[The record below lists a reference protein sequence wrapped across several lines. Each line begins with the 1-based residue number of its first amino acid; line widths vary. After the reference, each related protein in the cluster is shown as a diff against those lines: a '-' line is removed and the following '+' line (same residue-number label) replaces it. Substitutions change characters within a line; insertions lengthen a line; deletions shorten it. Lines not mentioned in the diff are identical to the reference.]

1 MQRGCREWTETHT
14 ARGLGIMLTSKGMC
28 YHHHFN
34 VKSCLICKTWQSQT
48 KCSHFLSLGNSFQV
62 SELDCSQPYVCPGG
76 LGRWQWHQA
85 FWHLLPLELTHNLTL
100 ITHHSVWSISF
111 PRAAPRKGYSV
122 LITGNMSWYLLVHAQ
137 LLFVKQ
143 INIKIHSFSEL
154 SLGIRL
160 TWHKKDE
167 FRAIVSLPS
176 VSTLIENQTLTSR
189 DAFSKKP
196 SIAS

>member
-1 MQRGCREWTETHT
+1 MFSENPGERNVCAHSVWPWDELVWWHRGEEYAAWMQRMDRDPHGKRTGHH
-14 ARGLGIMLTSKGMC
+14 ADLKGNVL
-28 YHHHFN
+28 HHHFN

-85 FWHLLPLELTHNLTL
+85 FWHLLPLKLTHNLTL

-111 PRAAPRKGYSV
+111 PHAAPRKGYSV

-137 LLFVKQ
+137 QLFVK
-143 INIKIHSFSEL
+143 
-154 SLGIRL
+154 
-160 TWHKKDE
+160 
-167 FRAIVSLPS
+167 
-176 VSTLIENQTLTSR
+176 
-189 DAFSKKP
+189 
-196 SIAS
+196 